1 MKLSLIQSIGLIAKA
16 INTCV
21 HKQGYVFTR
30 KQELMGIMMVCVASV
45 ASVETLD
52 DDEPFIS
59 INAYRIALLA

>member
-1 MKLSLIQSIGLIAKA
+1 MKLSLIESIGLIAKA

-30 KQELMGIMMVCVASV
+30 KHKLMGIMMVCVTSV

-52 DDEPFIS
+52 HEASYFH
-59 INAYRIALLA
+59 